1 MAEIDFIFEGTTI
14 TIQCN
19 KNQRMKDICDKLSTK
34 IDNDINSLIFLYGG
48 KLLNLDKMYNEITK
62 VNKIAIL
69 VYKLENE
76 AYYKREKILNDKVI
90 DNILS
95 LNNNVS
101 VSLIELKIQVKNM
114 MNNSSYLKNI
124 NYIFSQLKKINVI
137 INNMRGNIEKINN
150 QINQIKSNTNI
161 IIDQN
166 HKENKDKINNSKNG
180 VINKSMTN
188 DLSSNLFQKKYNTI
202 SKIKKNQSNLEKN
215 LVNSEAI
222 TLYFIYRDK
231 EFYLDA
237 DVDKRIGELIGELN
251 KKYNIP
257 INVSFYSEVD
267 NNLIYLDYKKKI
279 NDYPKIINNSNSK
292 IIIINN

>member
-48 KLLNLDKMYNEITK
+48 KLLNLDKMFNEITK

-76 AYYKREKILNDKVI
+76 AYYKSGKILNDKVI

-150 QINQIKSNTNI
+150 QINQIKSNTKMI
-161 IIDQN
+161 TDQN

-188 DLSSNLFQKKYNTI
+188 DLSSNLFQKKYNII

-231 EFYLDA
+231 EFFLDSEA
-237 DVDKRIGELIGELN
+237 DKRIGELIGELN

>member
-48 KLLNLDKMYNEITK
+48 KLLNLDKMFNEITK

-114 MNNSSYLKNI
+114 LNNSTYLKNI

-150 QINQIKSNTNI
+150 QINQFKSNTKLI
-161 IIDQN
+161 TDQN

-180 VINKSMTN
+180 VINKGMTN

>member
-19 KNQRMKDICDKLSTK
+19 KNQGMKDICDKLSTK

-76 AYYKREKILNDKVI
+76 AYYKSGKILNDKII

-150 QINQIKSNTNI
+150 QINQFKSNTKMINE
-161 IIDQN
+161 QN
-166 HKENKDKINNSKNG
+166 HKENKDKINNSKNC

>member
-48 KLLNLDKMYNEITK
+48 KLLNLDKMFNEITK

-76 AYYKREKILNDKVI
+76 AYYKSGKILNDKVI

-114 MNNSSYLKNI
+114 MNNSTYLKNI

-150 QINQIKSNTNI
+150 QINQIKSNTKLI
-161 IIDQN
+161 TDQN

-188 DLSSNLFQKKYNTI
+188 DLSSNLFQKKYNII

-267 NNLIYLDYKKKI
+267 NNLIYLDYEKKI

>member
-1 MAEIDFIFEGTTI
+1 
-14 TIQCN
+14 
-19 KNQRMKDICDKLSTK
+19 
-34 IDNDINSLIFLYGG
+34 
-48 KLLNLDKMYNEITK
+48 
-62 VNKIAIL
+62 
-69 VYKLENE
+69 
-76 AYYKREKILNDKVI
+76 
-90 DNILS
+90 
-95 LNNNVS
+95 
-101 VSLIELKIQVKNM
+101 
-114 MNNSSYLKNI
+114 
-124 NYIFSQLKKINVI
+124 
-137 INNMRGNIEKINN
+137 
-150 QINQIKSNTNI
+150 
-161 IIDQN
+161 
-166 HKENKDKINNSKNG
+166 
-180 VINKSMTN
+180 MTN

>member
-48 KLLNLDKMYNEITK
+48 KLLNLDKMFNEITK

-101 VSLIELKIQVKNM
+101 VSLIELKFQVKNM

-161 IIDQN
+161 Q
-166 HKENKDKINNSKNG
+166 KEI
-180 VINKSMTN
+180 
-188 DLSSNLFQKKYNTI
+188 
-202 SKIKKNQSNLEKN
+202 
-215 LVNSEAI
+215 
-222 TLYFIYRDK
+222 
-231 EFYLDA
+231 
-237 DVDKRIGELIGELN
+237 
-251 KKYNIP
+251 
-257 INVSFYSEVD
+257 
-267 NNLIYLDYKKKI
+267 
-279 NDYPKIINNSNSK
+279 
-292 IIIINN
+292 